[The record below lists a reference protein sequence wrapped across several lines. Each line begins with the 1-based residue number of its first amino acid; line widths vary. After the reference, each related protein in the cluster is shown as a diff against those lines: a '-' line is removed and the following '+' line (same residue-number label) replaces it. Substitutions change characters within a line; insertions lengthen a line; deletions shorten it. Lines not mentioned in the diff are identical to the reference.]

1 MGITIFDIE
10 GTTFGIKL
18 VREKDHQPFFDWK
31 DFKKKEVEKTEELK
45 I

>member
-1 MGITIFDIE
+1 MDIG

-18 VREKDHQPFFDWK
+18 VREKDYQPFFDWK
-31 DFKKKEVEKTEELK
+31 DFKKKEVEETEELK